1 MALTSPHFIDP
12 PVPCALNIGKRVV
25 ALDLDG
31 TVLGTDFKLAEL
43 TAAVVRAVQ
52 QGGTLVV
59 IATGRTLRS
68 ARPVARS
75 MGLTAG
81 PIITHQGA
89 QVREIATG
97 DVLYG
102 TTIPLAPAQEVLTEL
117 ECADVTTTVYL
128 DDVIYVSHLTP
139 QLERYRASSGVD
151 MRVVGRLADA
161 LDSPP
166 TKIVVNGDAAR
177 LDEIQ
182 QQLRLRFE
190 GRLNVAKSWP
200 IFLEI
205 AAMGVSKAAALRF
218 LAERD
223 GFGAADVIAFGDS
236 AIDLDMITWA
246 GMGVAVSDAPEEVR
260 RAADH
265 VCGPVEDQGVA
276 HFLLDLAGVDGPTG
290 GHA

>member
-1 MALTSPHFIDP
+1 M
-12 PVPCALNIGKRVV
+12 

-31 TVLGTDFKLAEL
+31 TVLGTDFTLAEL
-43 TAAVVRAVQ
+43 TTAVVRAVQ
-52 QGGTLVV
+52 RGGTQVV
-59 IATGRTLRS
+59 IATGRTFRS

-89 QVREIATG
+89 QVREIETG

-102 TTIPLAPAQEVLTEL
+102 TTIPLAPAQEVLAEL

-139 QLERYRASSGVD
+139 QLERYRANSGVD

-166 TKIVVNGDAAR
+166 TKIVVNGDCRSR

-182 QQLRLRFE
+182 RQLRSRFD

-205 AAMGVSKAAALRF
+205 AATGVSKAAALRF
-218 LAERD
+218 LAARD

-236 AIDLDMITWA
+236 AIDVDMIDLGRHGRGGGGRPRRGQT
-246 GMGVAVSDAPEEVR
+246 GGRPYVR
-260 RAADH
+260 PGRRPGRRPLPARP
-265 VCGPVEDQGVA
+265 GRRR
-276 HFLLDLAGVDGPTG
+276 GPTAG